1 MYSIFFDLETSDLLR
16 VGQILNFAFVLVDDD
31 FNEVDSLAAKVK
43 ISRLQLPRAAA
54 ILSNRT
60 DVLKHQ
66 SQAHLSEAEAIR
78 DILNFWAKHAR
89 INGKAPLPLI
99 GYNSFNFD
107 LPFLRTV
114 AIRNGFNPYIS
125 GIINRDML
133 VMSRYLRA
141 TNEDFKGLLGESCL
155 EGDEELSNQQPDFS
169 VSLENISRRFGLLHG
184 EQAHESL
191 ADVRLTIDVAREFIN
206 LMEADIRTFEPYKVT
221 KLTSLPKASV
231 VKLNEAI
238 TRNSP
243 NEAGE
248 FFYSYDATL
257 LEGNQRYALW
267 VDLDRVNKLVE
278 KEGVTLSEVNQE
290 ALKRCIRWRKGAEH
304 LVWPGEEK
312 PSENSISIAPQVLEQ
327 CSGINLSNFFGENDC
342 DIEQFIWRLPIPEI
356 EKLASAIERRVE
368 PESDNKDCKQLY
380 RRYLL
385 ENWTGGYSESF
396 TKLLKRYAQ
405 YRYNGQ
411 LKTSNSDMVDSEGS
425 SNESGGEENVT
436 NYATNSGDQSAPLN
450 AAANKPIG
458 NGASDKEDRGV
469 HPTIDKLLA
478 EITRALKKTK
488 DEGKAE
494 DERLLVALHQFYV
507 KSEIYQILLQK
518 GAE

>member
-16 VGQILNFAFVLVDDD
+16 VGQIINFAFVLVDDD

-66 SQAHLSEAEAIR
+66 SQAHLSESEAIK

-89 INGKAPLPLI
+89 VNGKAPLPLI

-114 AIRNGFNPYIS
+114 AIRNGFNPYVS

-141 TNEDFKGLLGESCL
+141 TNDDFKGLLGESHL
-155 EGDEELSNQQPDFS
+155 GDEGDEELSNQQPDFS

-191 ADVRLTIDVAREFIN
+191 ADVRLTIDVAREFLN
-206 LMEADIRTFEPYKVT
+206 LMDADIRTFEPYKVA
-221 KLTSLPKASV
+221 KLTSLPKGSV
-231 VKLNEAI
+231 VKLSEAI

-243 NEAGE
+243 NDAGE
-248 FFYSYDATL
+248 FFHSYEAAL

-267 VDLDRVNKLVE
+267 VDLDRVNKILD
-278 KEGVTLSEVNQE
+278 KEGVGVTEVDQE
-290 ALKRCIRWRKGAEH
+290 KLKRCIRWRKSAEH
-304 LVWPGEEK
+304 LVWPGVETPDEQNTK
-312 PSENSISIAPQVLEQ
+312 LASQVLQQ
-327 CSGINLSNFFGENDC
+327 CAGINLSNFFGENDC

-356 EKLASAIERRVE
+356 EKLACAIERRVE
-368 PESDNKDCKQLY
+368 PESDNKDCKHLY
-380 RRYLL
+380 RRHLL
-385 ENWTGGYSESF
+385 ENWRGEYSESF
-396 TKLLKRYAQ
+396 IKLLTRYTQ

-411 LKTSNSDMVDSEGS
+411 LKIANTGGSENDISGS
-425 SNESGGEENVT
+425 ERGGE
-436 NYATNSGDQSAPLN
+436 GDNADDSAVIET
-450 AAANKPIG
+450 AA
-458 NGASDKEDRGV
+458 KEVRGV
-469 HPTIDKLLA
+469 HPTI
-478 EITRALKKTK
+478 
-488 DEGKAE
+488 
-494 DERLLVALHQFYV
+494 ERLLEEIAQALKRAEVDGNAEDQQLLTALHQFYTR
-507 KSEIYQILLQK
+507 SEIYQIYFRK
-518 GAE
+518 DAERIGETVV

>member
-16 VGQILNFAFVLVDDD
+16 VGQILNFAFVLVDGD
-31 FNEVDSLAAKVK
+31 FNEVDSFTAKVR

-66 SQAHLSEAEAIR
+66 TQAHLSEAEAIR
-78 DILNFWAKHAR
+78 DILNFWAKHSR

-114 AIRNGFNPYIS
+114 AIRNGFNPYVS

-141 TNEDFKGLLGESCL
+141 TNEDFKELLGESQL
-155 EGDEELSNQQPDFS
+155 GDEGEPPNQQPDFS

-184 EQAHESL
+184 DQAHESL

-206 LMEADIRTFEPYKVT
+206 LMDADIRTFEPYKVAH
-221 KLTSLPKASV
+221 LSSLPKGSV
-231 VKLNEAI
+231 VKLSEAI

-248 FFYSYDATL
+248 FFYSYEAAL

-267 VDLDRVNKLVE
+267 IDLDKVNKLLD
-278 KEGVTLSEVNQE
+278 KEGVALSEVNQE
-290 ALKRCIRWRKGAEH
+290 KLKRCIRWRKGAEH
-304 LVWPGEEK
+304 LVWPGADQ
-312 PSENSISIAPQVLEQ
+312 PCENKISFAQHVLDR
-327 CSGINLSNFFGENDC
+327 CVGINLSNFFGENDC

-356 EKLASAIERRVE
+356 EKLACAIERRVE

-385 ENWTGGYSESF
+385 ENWNGEYSESF
-396 TKLLKRYAQ
+396 IKLLKRYAQ
-405 YRYNGQ
+405 YRYGGQ
-411 LKTSNSDMVDSEGS
+411 LKISNSEMVD
-425 SNESGGEENVT
+425 NESGSANNINNIAESAEINGEPPALPDVLSNPQV
-436 NYATNSGDQSAPLN
+436 AQD
-450 AAANKPIG
+450 AA
-458 NGASDKEDRGV
+458 DKDERGQ
-469 HPTIDKLLA
+469 HPTIEKLLE
-478 EITRALKKTK
+478 EIAQALKRAEA
-488 DEGKAE
+488 DEKVE
-494 DERLLVALHQFYV
+494 DQRLLKALNQFYL
-507 KSEIYQILLQK
+507 KSEIYSSFDKVLPN
-518 GAE
+518 G